1 VPPGYVAL
9 VPERSAT
16 LAVPQHVIDYVAGH
30 DILTLATASSAGE
43 PHVAT
48 FLYVND
54 GLLLFVWMRAQART
68 ARHLE
73 ENPSVAF
80 TIDEQAASWRDAR
93 AVQGIGQCHVVT
105 GAEIALVAD
114 LFGRKYPD
122 LGQGSTA
129 SIMFFRIAP
138 TELGF
143 VDSATGAK
151 ARGASAEFGAEFGRQ
166 VVFDV
171 FGDLPEAKLAG
182 VAARLGQET
191 VGAGEDIV
199 RQGDPGDR
207 FYMIVDGTVDV
218 LRADGGEQRKLASLG
233 PGHFFGEMA
242 ILRGEGR
249 SATVRATERTT
260 VLVMEADAFRR
271 LLEGSPDTSSYFEQ
285 VVEQRLKRLQE
296 PG

>member
-1 VPPGYVAL
+1 
-9 VPERSAT
+9 
-16 LAVPQHVIDYVAGH
+16 VPQHVIDYVAGH
-30 DILTLATASSAGE
+30 DILTLATASRSGE
-43 PHVAT
+43 PNVAT

-54 GLLLFVWMRAQART
+54 GLLLHVWMRAQART

-80 TIDEQAASWRDAR
+80 TIDEHAPDWKEAR
-93 AVQGIGQCHVVT
+93 AIQGTGQCHVVT
-105 GAEIALVAD
+105 GEDIALVAD

-143 VDSATGAK
+143 IDSTSGAQ
-151 ARGASAEFGAEFGRQ
+151 ARGASTAEFGAEFGRQ

-171 FGDLPEAKLAG
+171 FSDLPEAKLAG
-182 VAARLGQET
+182 VAARLRQET
-191 VGAGEDIV
+191 VTAGEDVV
-199 RQGDPGDR
+199 RQGEPGDR
-207 FYMIVDGTVDV
+207 FFMIVDGSVDV
-218 LRADGGEQRKLASLG
+218 LRDDGGEERKLATLG

-242 ILRGEGR
+242 ILRGESR

-260 VLVMEADAFRR
+260 LLAMEADAFRR
-271 LLEGSPDTSSYFEQ
+271 LLEGSPATSSYFEQ

>member
-1 VPPGYVAL
+1 

-16 LAVPQHVIDYVAGH
+16 LAVPQHVIDYVGGH
-30 DILTLATASSAGE
+30 DILTLATASGAGE

-54 GLLLFVWMRAQART
+54 GLLLYVWMRAQART

-80 TIDEQAASWRDAR
+80 TIDEHASSWRDAR

-105 GAEIALVAD
+105 GEDIALVAD

-143 VDSATGAK
+143 VDATSGAK
-151 ARGASAEFGAEFGRQ
+151 ARGAAAAEFGAEFGRQ

-182 VAARLGQET
+182 VAAQLRQET
-191 VGAGEDIV
+191 VGAGEEIV
-199 RQGDPGDR
+199 RQGDPGER
-207 FYMIVDGTVDV
+207 FYMIVGGAVDV
-218 LRADGGEQRKLASLG
+218 LREDGGEERKLASLG
-233 PGHFFGEMA
+233 PGHFFGEIA
-242 ILRGEGR
+242 ILRGQAR
-249 SATVRATERTT
+249 SATVRATDRTT
-260 VLVMEADAFRR
+260 VLAMDADAFRR
-271 LLEGSPDTSSYFEQ
+271 LLEGSPATSSYFEQ

>member
-1 VPPGYVAL
+1 M
-9 VPERSAT
+9 PERAT
-16 LAVPQHVIDYVAGH
+16 TLDVPQHVIDYVAGH
-30 DILTLATASSAGE
+30 EILTLATASTAGE

-54 GLLLFVWMRAQART
+54 GLVLYVWMRAQART

-80 TIDEQAASWRDAR
+80 TIDEHAATWRDAR
-93 AVQGIGQCHVVT
+93 AIQGTGQCHVVT
-105 GAEIALVAD
+105 GEEIALVAD

-129 SIMFFRIAP
+129 SIMFFRVAP

-143 VDSATGAK
+143 VDSSSGAE

-171 FGDLPEAKLAG
+171 FSDLPEAKLAG
-182 VAARLGQET
+182 VAARLRQESA
-191 VGAGEDIV
+191 GPGEDFV

-207 FYMIVDGTVDV
+207 FFMIVDGAVDI
-218 LRADGGEQRKLASLG
+218 LREDAGEQRKLASLG

-242 ILRGEGR
+242 ILHGEPR
-249 SATVRATERTT
+249 SATVRATQRTT
-260 VLVMEADAFRR
+260 VLAMDADAFRR
-271 LLEGSPDTSSYFEQ
+271 LLEGSPATSSYFEQ

-296 PG
+296 